1 MRNGERQRPCSGGG
15 QQAQH
20 TYSARQRTSGGGERA
35 VTLANCPVDHDRH
48 YDLQITPAGRVVP
61 HAQ

>member
-15 QQAQH
+15 EVPTH
-20 TYSARQRTSGGGERA
+20 TYPARQRTSGGGERD
-35 VTLANCPVDHDRH
+35 VTLANCPVNHAQH
-48 YDLQITPAGRVVP
+48 YDLQITPSGRVVP